1 MWKFDNQLHAAVS
14 RMKAKWVV
22 GLGAIVV
29 ALPLT
34 VLSGLEPAGSESKA
48 LEASSEETA
57 ATPSAGEK
65 APKPTASKAKNQI
78 RCWQQGQLIL
88 EENNLEVPGDAIGN
102 SLALR
107 AADRSPVYLLDTLNS
122 TCLIKKPGDEQDKA
136 ARKPY

>member
-14 RMKAKWVV
+14 RMKGKWVV

-34 VLSGLEPAGSESKA
+34 VLSGLEPTGSESKVF
-48 LEASSEETA
+48 EASSEETA
-57 ATPSAGEK
+57 PTQTASEK
-65 APKPTASKAKNQI
+65 ASKPTASKAKNQI

-122 TCLIKKPGDEQDKA
+122 TCLIKKLGDEQDKA

>member
-1 MWKFDNQLHAAVS
+1 MSKLTDRVFARVGRVGKLAALALLALV
-14 RMKAKWVV
+14 
-22 GLGAIVV
+22 
-29 ALPLT
+29 LPLT
-34 VLSGLEPAGSESKA
+34 VFSGLSPSENKDVEPEAAKEAPSKA
-48 LEASSEETA
+48 AAS
-57 ATPSAGEK
+57 GH
-65 APKPTASKAKNQI
+65 QI

-136 ARKPY
+136 ARNPY